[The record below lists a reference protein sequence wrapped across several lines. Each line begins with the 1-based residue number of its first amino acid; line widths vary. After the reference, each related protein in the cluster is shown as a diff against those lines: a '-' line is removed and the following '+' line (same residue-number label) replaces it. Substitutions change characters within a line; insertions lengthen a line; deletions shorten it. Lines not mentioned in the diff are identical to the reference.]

1 MMFVMFFYEVVN
13 VMHAG
18 VLDSRGSMVGMM
30 TGSKDRAGAQS
41 QQ

>member
-1 MMFVMFFYEVVN
+1 MMFVVLFYEVMY
-13 VMHAG
+13 VMHIG

-30 TGSKDRAGAQS
+30 ASGKDRAGAQG